1 MKRFCLTIALAL
13 TGVMT
18 IGAQDQKI
26 ETKTK
31 TRIDV
36 ASGDTMVL
44 TGCVRPYGTGAYMLT
59 NVSSKNGPMSDYLL
73 VATADTLKD
82 RLDKWV
88 VIEGKAATSRNGK
101 VKIETETKV
110 KPDGGETTETH
121 DKNELKK
128 GDLAAQPYLGVK
140 SIKVLADH
148 CR

>member
-1 MKRFCLTIALAL
+1 MLSLRTKRQILAWALQRTRLEGAMKRFCVTIALAL

-59 NVSSKNGPMSDYLL
+59 NVSSKN
-73 VATADTLKD
+73 
-82 RLDKWV
+82 
-88 VIEGKAATSRNGK
+88 
-101 VKIETETKV
+101 
-110 KPDGGETTETH
+110 
-121 DKNELKK
+121 
-128 GDLAAQPYLGVK
+128 
-140 SIKVLADH
+140 
-148 CR
+148 